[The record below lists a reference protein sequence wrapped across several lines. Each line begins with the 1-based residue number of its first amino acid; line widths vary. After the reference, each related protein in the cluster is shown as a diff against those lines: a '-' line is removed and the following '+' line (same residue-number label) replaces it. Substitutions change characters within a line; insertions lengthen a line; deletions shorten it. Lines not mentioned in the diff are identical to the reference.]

1 MLPLP
6 ELGGSRPRG
15 PSFLHVGPRLQSPTC
30 TPKDLLA
37 SGPPALAAHT
47 EMEQQVSSAHPDR
60 GRPQGFAAR
69 LGVGGKDEGVEKDKL
84 PDIKT
89 GDIVSNIVLAVFGVG
104 GACLP
109 GGSLC
114 EGCKCL
120 IAESHP

>member
-47 EMEQQVSSAHPDR
+47 EMEQQVSSAHPEGGPR
-60 GRPQGFAAR
+60 VSRPGW
-69 LGVGGKDEGVEKDKL
+69 GVGGKGEGVEKDKL

-104 GACLP
+104 GARLP